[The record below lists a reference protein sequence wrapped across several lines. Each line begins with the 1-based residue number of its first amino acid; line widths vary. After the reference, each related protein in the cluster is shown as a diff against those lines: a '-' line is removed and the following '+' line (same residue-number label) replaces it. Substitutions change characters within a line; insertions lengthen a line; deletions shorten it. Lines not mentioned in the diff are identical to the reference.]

1 MKEAYA
7 VRRTVPPS
15 AEIQA
20 EIDKLLGR
28 GMIDDPQKMLGE
40 LGRLGARLIIQR
52 AVEEEFDTWLGRARY
67 ERRPERQRGLRNYE
81 SGLRNGFRPRHVQ
94 TAEGE
99 LRIEIPQARGAVVPF
114 VSKLF
119 PKWHC
124 KRLLRTGPLKA
135 LVIGGF
141 VRGLSMRDV
150 ESLCEEAGL
159 GKTSRS
165 TVARICAEL
174 HERFEAFCRR
184 SLYDVNLVVL
194 FLDAIYLPVRPSGP
208 KEGVICAWGI
218 DENGHRELVSV
229 RLGARESTEDW
240 LELGRDLIARGLAAP
255 RLVVGDGAPG
265 LIAAVEEIW
274 PRADRQHCAVHR
286 LRNLLAKLPKSEHD
300 RIRFNYWSAL
310 TDATS
315 AKDGKLRLQV
325 LISELEHRG
334 YEAAPAA
341 SLTTSTR
348 SLCICATRYD
358 TVKDGGART
367 CSSARSERSVAAPK
381 SSAASPARPVASRSS
396 GRCSTCSSSTPATAR
411 PSPTS
416 TASTSTESST
426 SKPTPTRSTRR

>member
-1 MKEAYA
+1 M
-7 VRRTVPPS
+7 RRTVPPS

-20 EIDKLLGR
+20 EIDKLLSR
-28 GMIDDPQKMLGE
+28 GLVDDPQKMLSE

-67 ERRPERQRGLRNYE
+67 ERKPEAGRGSATVSVLATCRP
-81 SGLRNGFRPRHVQ
+81 
-94 TAEGE
+94 AEGE
-99 LRIEIPQARGAVVPF
+99 LRIEIPQAREAAMPF

-124 KRLLRTGPLKA
+124 KRLLRTDPLKA
-135 LVIGGF
+135 LIIGGF

-159 GKTSRS
+159 GKTSKS

-184 SLYDVNLVVL
+184 SLYDVHLVVL

-218 DENGHRELVSV
+218 TENGHRELVSV
-229 RLGARESTEDW
+229 RLGMREAKEDW
-240 LELGRDLIARGLAAP
+240 LELGRELTSRGLAAP
-255 RLVVGDGAPG
+255 RLVVADGAPG
-265 LIAAVEEIW
+265 LIRAVEEIW

-286 LRNLLAKLPKSEHD
+286 LRNLIAKLPKSEHD

-315 AKDGKLRLQV
+315 VKDGKLRLQV

-334 YEAAPAA
+334 YESAARCLADDLDALVVHLRYP
-341 SLTTSTR
+341 LRHRERWRSTNLLER
-348 SLCICATRYD
+348 SLGEVRRRTKVMGRF
-358 TVKDGGART
+358 VRLGQSGDGRKRDCFVTDGAVR
-367 CSSARSERSVAAPK
+367 
-381 SSAASPARPVASRSS
+381 
-396 GRCSTCSSSTPATAR
+396 
-411 PSPTS
+411 
-416 TASTSTESST
+416 
-426 SKPTPTRSTRR
+426 